1 MSESQTYADRVYRS
15 PAAMAAGALLLG
27 LAGWLGGDAILR
39 GDGRT
44 PLTAAATLL
53 FFAPL
58 VIAFTFRPAVF
69 ASDERLRVRNPFRTI
84 TTPWA
89 AVEKVEA
96 RYSTEFVAAGAR
108 YQMWAIPVSL
118 RARSKATRHNED
130 VAAGRAPRSGPFGL
144 GSLGNNSAAA
154 GPADHL
160 PRTAPSDAA
169 VAELRELAERH
180 ADREA
185 PEGAVAVRWSYEILA
200 PLAIG
205 AITLLV
211 LWLL

>member
-44 PLTAAATLL
+44 PFTATATLL
-53 FFAPL
+53 FLAPL
-58 VIAFTFRPAVF
+58 VMAFTFRPAVF

-89 AVEKVEA
+89 AVERVDA
-96 RYSTEFVAAGAR
+96 RYSTEFVAAGKR
-108 YQMWAIPVSL
+108 YQMWSIPVSL

-130 VAAGRAPRSGPFGL
+130 VAAGRTPRGPLAFGF
-144 GSLGNNSAAA
+144 GGNAATA
-154 GPADHL
+154 GPADNL
-160 PRTAPSDAA
+160 PRTAPSDVA

-185 PEGAVAVRWSYEILA
+185 PEGAVTVRWSYEILA
-200 PLAIG
+200 PLAVG
-205 AITLLV
+205 AVGLLV
-211 LWLL
+211 LWIA